1 MVAHPV
7 AELVTPDWAEALTGV
22 EPRIHEMG
30 DFLRAETAA
39 GRGFLPHGDRILRAF
54 SRPMA
59 DVRVLIVGQ
68 DPYPTPG
75 HPVGLS
81 FFSGAGCP
89 TAAAVLAKHLHR
101 VAVRSR
107 YCPM

>member
-68 DPYPTPG
+68 
-75 HPVGLS
+75 
-81 FFSGAGCP
+81 
-89 TAAAVLAKHLHR
+89 VLTDDKYANISHR
-101 VAVRSR
+101 TGEST
-107 YCPM
+107 